1 MLTIARMLK
10 REDRRREMRHLL
22 SLRES
27 EGLSLRA
34 LSQRTGIPIGTL
46 SWWSHHLR
54 QAEPMPRFAEVRVV
68 DAEEPQ
74 PALGSGATVVL
85 RHETG
90 MTIEL
95 RGAAA
100 HRIVDQVLAC
110 LDRWS

>member
-1 MLTIARMLK
+1 MSK

-22 SLRES
+22 SLRGT

-34 LSQRTGIPIGTL
+34 LSERTGIPIGTL

-54 QAEPMPRFAEVRVV
+54 QAAPIPRFTEVRVV
-68 DAEEPQ
+68 DAEASQ
-74 PALGSGATVVL
+74 PALGPDATVVL
-85 RHETG
+85 RHENG
-90 MTIEL
+90 GAIEL

-100 HRIVDQVLAC
+100 QRVVDQVLAQ